1 MRLRKSANKME
12 TPIAFRRYRLPFRA
26 SVRTAHGPWAERE
39 GLYVRIGG
47 PGGAAG
53 YGEASP
59 VPHFGPESVAAGEAF
74 LTSLG
79 GRAAPD
85 LLSRVPAGLASLR
98 GALAAALG
106 KGAGPP
112 RHESLSVAALLPAGR
127 AALREG
133 PLRAQDGF
141 RTFKWKVAVGEARE
155 EMAILDD
162 LVGALPGGSRLRL
175 DANGGWDARTA
186 GRWLDRASGL
196 PVEFVEQ
203 PIAPGARGADDAL
216 SGLSADYP
224 VPVALDESVACD
236 ADALRWL
243 DSGWRGFF
251 VIKAALIGDA
261 EGTLGR
267 LARAGARVV
276 FSSALETGIGAR
288 SALRAAF
295 AWPGERLA
303 LGFGAWPLFADSR
316 FDGPA
321 AAPFVRREDAERIDP
336 EALWNAVS

>member
-1 MRLRKSANKME
+1 
-12 TPIAFRRYRLPFRA
+12 
-26 SVRTAHGPWAERE
+26 V
-39 GLYVRIGG
+39 
-47 PGGAAG
+47 
-53 YGEASP
+53 
-59 VPHFGPESVAAGEAF
+59 ESVSAGEAF
-74 LTSLG
+74 LCSLG
-79 GRAAPD
+79 GRAGPD
-85 LLSRVPAGLASLR
+85 LLSRVPAALASLR
-98 GALAAALG
+98 GALAGALG
-106 KGAGPP
+106 GGAGPAL
-112 RHESLSVAALLPAGR
+112 HESLAVAALLPAGR

-133 PLRAQDGF
+133 PARAQAGF
-141 RTFKWKVAVGEARE
+141 RVFKWKVAVGDARD

-186 GRWLDRASGL
+186 GRWLGHASGL

-203 PIAPGARGADDAL
+203 PVAPGSRGADDTL
-216 SGLSADYP
+216 MGLSADYP
-224 VPVALDESVACD
+224 VPVALDESIACD

-243 DSGWRGFF
+243 DAGWRGYF
-251 VIKAALIGDA
+251 VVKAALMGEP

-276 FSSALETGIGAR
+276 FSSALETAIGAR

-295 AWPGERLA
+295 AWPGERAA
-303 LGFGAWPLFADSR
+303 LGFGVWPLFADSR

-321 AAPFVRREDAERIDP
+321 AAPHLRRDDAERVDP